1 LLHRKK
7 IYMVKFFRIDGKR
20 RIYMIDIDTI
30 KLKVSGV
37 VHRWEGYVQPMRV
50 RQRSWA
56 VKRATWL
63 GWRASCTNQR
73 LPFFFG
79 ARTSTLP
86 LCTWS
91 SSSTAGREADHP
103 RAEWSDRPAGRTAAA
118 VRARTHARRPWKMVA
133 GRRVRR
139 HTARSPSATPSLSAR
154 LCPRPRPRAV
164 PARAPA
170 SPLPYRRVY
179 RSTPDASKTQC
190 MYLYLQRLHQAIHK

>member
-1 LLHRKK
+1 MRGDLAGGLAAQTK
-7 IYMVKFFRIDGKR
+7 
-20 RIYMIDIDTI
+20 
-30 KLKVSGV
+30 
-37 VHRWEGYVQPMRV
+37 GY
-50 RQRSWA
+50 
-56 VKRATWL
+56 L
-63 GWRASCTNQR
+63 
-73 LPFFFG
+73 FFFG

-91 SSSTAGREADHP
+91 SSSTAGKEADHP
-103 RAEWSDRPAGRTAAA
+103 RAEWSDRPAVRTAAA
-118 VRARTHARRPWKMVA
+118 ARARTHARRAIQDGGRLA

-170 SPLPYRRVY
+170 SNQPYRRVY

-190 MYLYLQRLHQAIHK
+190 MYLYLQ